1 MPTKQKKFYYGGDYN
16 PEQWDESVWEEDMRL
31 MKKAGVNYVSI
42 NIFSWARL
50 QPNEET
56 YDFSTLDKIM
66 DMLAENGIGANLA
79 TATAAPPAWLSRKY
93 PDSLP
98 IDINGTRLL
107 PGSRQHYCPNS
118 KDYARLAGKLVEKI
132 AERYQNHPAL
142 VMWHVNNEYGCHIS
156 ECYCDHCKHAFQQWL
171 KEKYGTIENLNQS
184 WSTDFWSQRYYEWEE
199 ICLPGRTP
207 TFANPKQQLDYKAF
221 MDDSL
226 LKLYKMERDVIKKYT
241 PDVPVMTN
249 LMGLHKP
256 IDGFKWAKEMD
267 VVTWDAY
274 PDPFDHIPYAQ
285 FMAHDLMRSL
295 KKQPFLLMEQAAGA
309 VNWRAQNAVKTPGQ
323 MRLWSY
329 EAVAHGA
336 DGIMFFQWRAS
347 QGGAEKFHSGMV
359 PHSGDEE
366 SRNFQEV
373 VQLGNELKNL
383 QKVIGSDY
391 VADVAMVFDW
401 ENWWALE
408 LDSKPSALVK
418 YIKQLLP
425 FYRALHTQNIG
436 VDFIH
441 PNEKLD
447 RYKVVFAPASY
458 LVTKAFA
465 DKAKAYV
472 ENGGIYVTNFFSGI
486 TDENDRVYLGG
497 YPGAYRD
504 MLGIYVEEFAPMEKG
519 AVHQIRTGYGDADI
533 QIWEEKIHLKGA
545 KALAYFKDGYL
556 AGSPAVTVNA
566 YGNGKAYYIGTHPD
580 ERYLSDLIKDILHE
594 ADVRPVLDV
603 PAGVEAVIRKKGNEK
618 YLFLLNHS
626 DKDQFVK
633 LGGQYVELIH
643 GRTGSQ
649 TVQLAPQDVKIF
661 QMIKE

>member
-1 MPTKQKKFYYGGDYN
+1 MLKKHEKFYYGGDYN
-16 PEQWDESVWEEDMRL
+16 PEQWDESVWKEDMRL

-50 QPNEET
+50 QPDEET

-66 DMLAENGIGANLA
+66 DMLAENGIGADLA

-98 IDINGTRLL
+98 VDKDGSRFL

-118 KDYARLAGKLVEKI
+118 KDYARLAAKLVRKI
-132 AERYQNHPAL
+132 AERYKSHPAL

-199 ICLPGRTP
+199 ICLPGKTP
-207 TFANPKQQLDYKAF
+207 TFANPMQQLDYKAF

-226 LKLYKMERDVIKKYT
+226 LALYKMERDILKAYT

-256 IDGFKWAKEMD
+256 VDGFHWAKEMD
-267 VVTWDAY
+267 LVTWDAY
-274 PDPFDHIPYAQ
+274 PDPFEDIPYAQ
-285 FMAHDLMRSL
+285 FMAHDLTRSL

-309 VNWRAQNAVKTPGQ
+309 VNWRAQNAVKAPGV

-329 EAVAHGA
+329 EAAAHGA

-366 SRNFQEV
+366 SRNFREV

-383 QKVIGSDY
+383 EKVTGSAY
-391 VADVAMVFDW
+391 ASDVAIVFDW
-401 ENWWALE
+401 KNWWALE
-408 LDSKPSALVK
+408 LDSKPSSLVT

-425 FYRALHTQNIG
+425 FYRVLHTQNIG

-441 PNEKLD
+441 PDEAMD

-458 LVTKAFA
+458 RVTKTFA
-465 DKAKAYV
+465 DKVKAYV
-472 ENGGIYVTNFFSGI
+472 ENGGYFATNFFSGI
-486 TDENDRVYLGG
+486 ADENDRVYLGG

-504 MLGIYVEEFAPMEKG
+504 ILGIYVEEFAPMKKG
-519 AVHQIRTGYGDADI
+519 AVHQIRTGYGDAAI
-533 QIWEEKIHLKGA
+533 RVWEEKIHLKGA
-545 KALAYFKDGYL
+545 EALAWFKDGYL
-556 AGSPAVTVNA
+556 AGSPAVTA
-566 YGNGKAYYIGTHPD
+566 HHCGKGKAYYIGTQPD
-580 ERYLSDLIKDILHE
+580 EQYLSSLLKEILKE
-594 ADVRPVLDV
+594 ADVRPALDA
-603 PAGVEAVIRKKGNEK
+603 PRGVEVAVRKNGHEK
-618 YLFLLNHS
+618 FLFLLNHT
-626 DKDQFVK
+626 DQVQFVDA
-633 LGGQYVELIH
+633 GGTYPELIY
-643 GRTGSQ
+643 GRTEAE
-649 TVQLAPQDVKIF
+649 TVRLSPRDVKIL
-661 QMIKE
+661 QVIEK